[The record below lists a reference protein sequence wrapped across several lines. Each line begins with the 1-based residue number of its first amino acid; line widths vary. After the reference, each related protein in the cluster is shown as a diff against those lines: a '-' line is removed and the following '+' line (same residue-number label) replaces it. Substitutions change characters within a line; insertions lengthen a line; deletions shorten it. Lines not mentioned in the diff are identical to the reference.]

1 MGLGSLVAGSKAITS
16 GSLKTL
22 LSENWFEDR
31 LEDPLTADGYVRASA
46 ISSLCGRE
54 EILRFKHQVKRKVK
68 FDASTLLIF
77 LHGTSLHWGLQNHA
91 LPAINVIYGLWK
103 CIMCGHVHGSVEPGK
118 PVSDT
123 VVPRPEKCVKCGV
136 PNNERGEA
144 VFQYV
149 EHQFVNDE
157 YRITAHCDGFLVL
170 PGLPGMGVLEAK
182 SAGGKSAWEVKHA
195 PLVGHVIQVHVYMWL
210 TGFKW
215 GKILYWVKGENGLDA
230 LKEHHIERDE
240 STIGAIKALLTS
252 IKIGLAEGTV
262 PQRICATSDCPR
274 AASCSVRKICFA
286 SDHEGLTL

>member
-1 MGLGSLVAGSKAITS
+1 MALGSLVAGSKARTS

-22 LSENWFEDR
+22 LLDNWFEDR
-31 LEDPLTADGYVRASA
+31 LEDPLTPDGYVRASA
-46 ISSLCGRE
+46 ISSLCARE

-91 LPAINVIYGLWK
+91 LPAINVLYGLWK
-103 CIMCGHVHGSVEPGK
+103 CLMCGHIHGAVEPGK
-118 PVSDT
+118 LVSDT
-123 VVPRPEKCVKCGV
+123 VVPRPEKCAKCGV
-136 PNNERGEA
+136 QNNARGEA

-157 YRITAHCDGFLVL
+157 YRITGHCDGFLVL

-195 PLVGHVIQVHVYMWL
+195 PIVGHVIQAHVYMWF

-215 GKILYWVKGENGLDA
+215 AKILYWVKGENGLDA
-230 LKEHHIERDE
+230 LKEHHVERDE
-240 STIGAIKALLTS
+240 ATIGAVKAMLNS
-252 IKIGLAEGTV
+252 IQLGLKDGTV

-274 AASCSVRKICFA
+274 AEACSVKKLCFK
-286 SDHEGLTL
+286 SDTEDISP